1 MVRADRR
8 RLGFDAERYVFRY
21 LKSQGLRPVARNFRT
36 RRGEIDLVMRDG
48 DCLAFI
54 EVRYR
59 TASSYVGAS
68 LTVDARKQQKLASA
82 AAMFLSIHDR
92 FRHSTCR
99 FDVVGVD
106 RDANDQLT
114 VDWRRD
120 AFRPGG

>member
-1 MVRADRR
+1 M
-8 RLGFDAERYVFRY
+8 L
-21 LKSQGLRPVARNFRT
+21 
-36 RRGEIDLVMRDG
+36 DG

-59 TASSYVGAS
+59 NARSFVNAM
-68 LTVDARKQQKLASA
+68 LTVDARKQAKLASA
-82 AAMFLSIHDR
+82 AAMFLSRHGR
-92 FRHSTCR
+92 YRHSVCR

-106 RDANDQLT
+106 RDDRGRLT